1 MSTKTTYLAP
11 AGTTESGRLHR
22 LWNAVR
28 GIAHEMN
35 NGTERMIERQAP
47 WWR

>member
-1 MSTKTTYLAP
+1 MSAKTTYQAP
-11 AGTTESGRLHR
+11 AGMTEAGHLHR

-28 GIAHEMN
+28 GTVHEMN
-35 NGTERMIERQAP
+35 YGTERMIKRQAP